1 MHVDI
6 PEFPAVC
13 ASAGRVDET
22 PSDARNDEVVGDDRF
37 DDRVEHLFA

>member
-1 MHVDI
+1 MDI
-6 PEFPAVC
+6 LEFPAVC

-22 PSDARNDEVVGDDRF
+22 PGDARDDGF